1 MAKSICNILP
11 CIFPHF
17 TLAWFPIGSLDLLH
31 GLRFTGVITLAS
43 ISCRSNGK
51 RCWQMLINRFH
62 VSISFSRWMSVVR
75 RRPSPLTFT
84 GRRFARRVA
93 SVLWNHPSRPSISS
107 LVKKKK
113 TDITEA
119 LYYFS
124 TEAFVV
130 LFLLWEKFCPNVRR
144 PLSCLLLRQAD
155 LRVLLEIWLSCSHTT
170 SMLRFV
176 SICT

>member
-1 MAKSICNILP
+1 MAKSNCNILP
-11 CIFPHF
+11 CIFPH
-17 TLAWFPIGSLDLLH
+17 LRLLPIGSLDLLH
-31 GLRFTGVITLAS
+31 VLRFTRVITLVS

-51 RCWQMLINRFH
+51 RCWKMRINRFH
-62 VSISFSRWMSVVR
+62 VSISFSPWMSFVG
-75 RRPSPLTFT
+75 RRPSLFTFT
-84 GRRFARRVA
+84 NPRFARRVA

-144 PLSCLLLRQAD
+144 PPSCLLLRQAD